1 MINRETIKYS
11 LRNMKKSK
19 ERNFL
24 TIFSILIG
32 ITTIFIFISFGL
44 GLYNYVDEMFQGSS
58 ADKIVIQAKGIGMP
72 GSDLS
77 FKLDNSDLKAIEKVR
92 GVATA
97 TGTYYRTVGISQKGE
112 NKYTFLVSYDPKVPI
127 VSDLTN
133 IEILN
138 GRDLRGKDK
147 GNAVLGYGFT
157 KDGTIFDKG
166 YKINDKIKTDFGE
179 LKIVGFYEE
188 VGSPTDDAQMYITNE
203 YFEELYPEESSYAMI
218 IVKVENKNEINQI
231 TERIEKELRKNR
243 DQKEGQ
249 EDFFVQSFE
258 EMMETYSSALDIVIG
273 FIILIALISIL
284 VSSVNT
290 ANTMITSVLERYKEI
305 GVLKAIGA
313 KNSDIFGIFLFES
326 SVLGLTA
333 GIIGVFFGIVFSYIG
348 KIILINLG
356 WSFLSPLYSVELIL
370 GCILFAMI
378 TGAISGVIP
387 ALRASKISAV
397 KAIRYE

>member
-44 GLYNYVDEMFQGSS
+44 GLYNYVDEMAQGSS
-58 ADKIVIQAKGIGMP
+58 ADKIVVQAKGMGMP
-72 GSDLS
+72 GSDSS
-77 FKLDNSDLKAIEKVR
+77 FKLDNSDLEAIEKVS
-92 GVATA
+92 GVATV
-97 TGTYYRTVGISQKGE
+97 TGTYYRTIGISQKSE

-127 VSDLTN
+127 ISDLTN
-133 IEILN
+133 IKILN

-147 GNAVLGYGFT
+147 GNAVLGYAYI
-157 KDGTIFDKG
+157 KDETIFDKG

-203 YFEELYPEESSYAMI
+203 YFEELYPEESSYAMLI
-218 IVKVENKNEINQI
+218 ARVESPDEIKEI
-231 TERIEKELRKNR
+231 TERIEKALRKNR
-243 DQKEGQ
+243 NQKEGQ
-249 EDFFVQSFE
+249 EDFFVQSFD
-258 EMMETYSSALDIVIG
+258 EMIETYSSALDIVVG

-290 ANTMITSVLERYKEI
+290 ANTMITSVLERYREI

-313 KNSDIFGIFLFES
+313 KDSDIFGIFLFES

-333 GIIGVFFGIVFSYIG
+333 GVIGVFFGIVFSYIG
-348 KIILINLG
+348 KIILIKLG

-370 GCILFAMI
+370 GCILFATI

-387 ALRASKISAV
+387 ALRASKISTV
-397 KAIRYE
+397 KALRYE